1 MPNLKFT
8 TVLVEEMFAGKE
20 DSQGVPMYEHMARV
34 ASQVWDQDEHTQH
47 IAWLHDL
54 VEDTPVTLNQLTDLG
69 YPYEVV
75 EAVALLTH
83 NKKEMTYPEYID
95 RLCNSG
101 NKRALRVKIAD
112 QYDNTDPKRWTGMNP
127 YMAQALSKKWAG
139 VLPKLVAAEALL

>member
-8 TVLVEEMFAGKE
+8 EVFVREMFEGIV
-20 DSQGVPMYEHMARV
+20 DTQDVPMAEHMARV
-34 ASQVWDQDEHTQH
+34 VEQVQDQDEHTQH
-47 IAWLHDL
+47 IAWLHDI
-54 VEDTPVTLNQLTDLG
+54 VEDTSTTLNHLTDLG

-101 NKRALRVKIAD
+101 NLRAIRVKIAD
-112 QYDNTDPKRWTGMNP
+112 QIDNNNPKRWWGMNP
-127 YMAQALSKKWAG
+127 YMARALSKKWAG
-139 VLPKLVAAEALL
+139 VLPRLIAALEQA